1 MWMIELAV
9 VVLWRM
15 TGSNRVQFMYVA
27 CVCDRFE
34 LELEHERKRERHVL
48 WYRSSVSRRS

>member
-1 MWMIELAV
+1 MEDDRQQQSTV
-9 VVLWRM
+9 HVCGV
-15 TGSNRVQFMYVA
+15 